1 MMGMSPSVSM
11 AWRFSF
17 GETVTVV
24 VVSSA
29 TYVVV
34 ATTSRVVKGL
44 TTLVAVTVSVDVV

>member
-1 MMGMSPSVSM
+1 MTEMRPSVSI
-11 AWRFSF
+11 ACRFSF
-17 GETVTVV
+17 GETVMVV

-44 TTLVAVTVSVDVV
+44 TTLVAVAVSVGLV

>member
-1 MMGMSPSVSM
+1 MYPSVSM
-11 AWRFSF
+11 ACRFAF
-17 GETVTVV
+17 GETVTVA

-44 TTLVAVTVSVDVV
+44 TMLVPVAVAVGVV